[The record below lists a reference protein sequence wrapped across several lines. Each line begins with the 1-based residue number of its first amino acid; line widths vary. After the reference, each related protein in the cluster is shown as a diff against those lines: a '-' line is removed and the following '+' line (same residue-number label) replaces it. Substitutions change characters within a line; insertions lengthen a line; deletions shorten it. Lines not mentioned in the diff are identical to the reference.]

1 METEQY
7 FKRLKTD
14 IDKVYS
20 MAEEARKKGFDFS
33 EEVEIPLAMSMAE
46 KVVGL
51 ISNMYPQMMNSGI
64 ADRIKEL
71 EQEYGKLEATI
82 VFKIGEEV
90 ARQKFCKFNSLI
102 ESLDAG
108 VRIGLAYITLGVVS
122 SPMEG
127 YTGLKTRKRKDN
139 GKEFLEA
146 SFAGP
151 IRSAG
156 TTASCIVLM
165 LIDYLREVFGYAKYD
180 PTEEE
185 IKRVYAELEHF
196 HDRVTNLQYMPTE
209 EEAIFLAKNMPIL
222 VAGDPSEKV
231 EVPNY
236 KNLDRVETNYLRSGF
251 CLVMAEGLA
260 QKAPK
265 GFRKYKKAKKDGVKA
280 TGFDWLEEY
289 LKIHE
294 KTQSGK
300 SSGGDTRPTYIKD
313 LVAGRPVYGHPSRR
327 GGLRYRYG
335 RGRTSGF
342 SAASV
347 HPATMAITDGFIAN
361 GTQLKIEKPT
371 KGCAV
376 TSCDSIE
383 GPIVRLK
390 DGSVKKPETTEEAKK
405 LYPDVDEI
413 IYLGDLLFP
422 FSDLANRNADLI
434 KPGYV
439 EEWWNLEL
447 KKYIKDKESDEPNEP
462 SEEQKEY
469 INDIKNIDPFNI
481 SLEKAM
487 EISRKTG
494 LPFHP
499 KYIFFWNQIE
509 AEEDL
514 GVESFLNFI
523 KWLKNSRV
531 EGKII
536 FPFNKEQEEEFK
548 KAKRVLEILGVK
560 HTAAP
565 ENVVVDK
572 ETSKALL
579 TNLGINPGIVD
590 KGEKIY
596 LDGYVNEEDFDNEEK
611 SILDIISD
619 NSDFTIK
626 DKAGEFIGARMG
638 RPEKAKLRKLQGS
651 PNLLF
656 PVGKEGGKMRSLQS
670 ALEAGKVNA
679 DFPLFF
685 CKNCKKETIY
695 TVCEDCN
702 KKTTQMY
709 YFQDLKEKSFNKN
722 EERSEREG
730 VPYCERSI
738 DINHYY
744 QKALEKLN
752 MKKSEAPKLIKAVRG
767 TSSKNHGLE
776 HLSKGILRAQ
786 KGLQVNKDGTI
797 RVDGT
802 ELPLFYFKPNEIGSS
817 VEKLRDLG
825 YTEDIFGQSLEN
837 GEQLVESMPHD
848 VLLPSPEDTFD
859 ERADRVFMRTAEFV
873 DEELEKI
880 YGMKPFYNVKTREDL
895 IGKLGV
901 SMAPHNCA
909 GVICRIIGFSKVQ
922 GIYANPYIHAAIRR
936 DCDGD
941 EAAIMLLGDVLLNF
955 SKEFLP
961 GHRGGTQDAPLVLNA
976 KIDAGEVDDQIL
988 DLEVCWNYPLELY
1001 QAAEQRKHSSE
1012 VDVEF
1017 VEDILKK
1024 GENPFLNMGY
1034 THDTSDLNGGVL
1046 CSAYKKLTTMQEKVE
1061 HQMEL
1066 AEKLRA
1072 VDTSDTARLII
1083 DRHFIRDMK
1092 GNLRK
1097 FSQQEFRCVECN
1109 LIMRRPPLTGK
1120 CPKCGGKIIFTIHE
1134 GGIKKYLDPALHLSE
1149 KYHLSNYVQQSLELT
1164 KRYID
1169 SIFGKEAEKQ
1179 EDINKW
1185 F

>member
-1 METEQY
+1 MKTDDY
-7 FKRLKTD
+7 FKKLKTD
-14 IDKVYS
+14 VDKVYD
-20 MAEEARKKGFDFS
+20 MAGKAREKGFDFS
-33 EEVEIPLAMSMAE
+33 EQVEIPLAMSMAE

-51 ISNMYPQMMNSGI
+51 ISNMYPQMRNSGI

-71 EQEYGKLEATI
+71 EKEHGKLEATV

-90 ARQKFCKFNSLI
+90 ARQKFCKFDDLLQAI
-102 ESLDAG
+102 DAG
-108 VRIGLAYITLGVVS
+108 IRIGLAYITLGVVS

-165 LIDYLREVFGYAKYD
+165 LIDYLRETFGYAKYD

-209 EEAIFLAKNMPIL
+209 EEANFLAKNMPIL

-236 KNLDRVETNYLRSGF
+236 KNLDRIETNFLRSGY

-265 GFRKYKKAKKDGVKA
+265 GFRKLKQAKKDGIKS
-280 TGFDWLEEY
+280 TGFDFLEEY

-300 SSGGDTRPTYIKD
+300 SSDGGDTRPTYIKD

-347 HPATMAITDGFIAN
+347 HPATMAITDGFISN

-383 GPIVRLK
+383 GPIVKLK
-390 DGSVKKPETTEEAKK
+390 DKSVKKPLTTEEAKK
-405 LYPDVDEI
+405 IYPEVEEI

-422 FSDLANRNADLI
+422 FSDLANRNAELI

-447 KKYIKDKESDEPNEP
+447 KKAIKENKKSKEIET
-462 SEEQKEY
+462 
-469 INDIKNIDPFNI
+469 IDPFNI
-481 SLEKAM
+481 SLEKAI
-487 EISRKTG
+487 EISRNYS
-494 LPFHP
+494 LPLHP
-499 KYIFFWNQIE
+499 KYIFFWDQIDL
-509 AEEDL
+509 EEDL
-514 GVESFLNFI
+514 GKEGLINFI
-523 KWLKNSRV
+523 KWLKNSKI
-531 EGKII
+531 EEKII
-536 FPFNKEQEEEFK
+536 LPFNKEKEESFAK
-548 KAKRVLEILGVK
+548 GKRVLEILGIEHMV
-560 HTAAP
+560 TP
-565 ENVVVDK
+565 DNVVINK
-572 ETSKALL
+572 ENSKALL
-579 TNLGINPGIVD
+579 ANLGIDIGLVEKKESVKLNEHLNEKEFD
-590 KGEKIY
+590 KSDKRTIE
-596 LDGYVNEEDFDNEEK
+596 
-611 SILDIISD
+611 IIDLIS
-619 NSDFTIK
+619 NFKIK

-651 PNLLF
+651 PNMLF

-670 ALEAGKVNA
+670 TLEIGEINN

-695 TVCEDCN
+695 PVCENCN
-702 KKTTQMY
+702 KKTIQMY
-709 YFQDLKEKSFNKN
+709 FFSDLKEKSFNKK
-722 EERSEREG
+722 EQRSNLEEG
-730 VPYCERSI
+730 VPYSTRKI
-738 DINHYY
+738 DIKHYY
-744 QKALEKLN
+744 QKALEKIG
-752 MKKSEAPKLIKAVRG
+752 MKRVEAPKLIKGVRG

-776 HLSKGILRAQ
+776 HLSKGLLRA
-786 KGLQVNKDGTI
+786 KYGLQVNKDGTI

-802 ELPLFYFKPNEIGSS
+802 ELPLFYFKPSEIGAS
-817 VEKLRDLG
+817 VEKLRELG
-825 YTEDIFGQSLEN
+825 YTKDIYGKSLEK
-837 GEQLVESMPHD
+837 EDQLVESMPHD
-848 VLLPSPEDTFD
+848 ILIPAPTDSFD
-859 ERADRVFMRTAEFV
+859 ERGDEVFMKIANFV

-880 YGMKPFYNVKTREDL
+880 YGIKKFYNIKKREDL
-895 IGKLGV
+895 IGHIGV
-901 SMAPHNCA
+901 AMAPHNCA
-909 GVICRIIGFSKVQ
+909 GVAGRIIGFSKVQ
-922 GIYANPYIHAAIRR
+922 GIYASPYIHAAIRR

-988 DLEVCWNYPLELY
+988 DLEMCWNYPLELY
-1001 QAAEQRKHSSE
+1001 EAAEEKKHSSE

-1017 VEDILKK
+1017 VEDIMKK

-1034 THDTSDLNGGVL
+1034 THDTSDMNGGVL
-1046 CSAYKKLTTMQEKVE
+1046 CSAYKKLGTMQEKVE

-1072 VDTSDTARLII
+1072 VDTADTARLVI

-1097 FSQQEFRCVECN
+1097 FSQQEFRCVDCN
-1109 LIMRRPPLTGK
+1109 LIMRRPPLHGK

-1134 GGIKKYLDPALHLSE
+1134 GGIKKYLEPALTLSR
-1149 KYHLSNYVQQSLELT
+1149 KYHLSQYTQQNIELV

-1169 SIFGKEAEKQ
+1169 SIFGKELEKQ
-1179 EDINKW
+1179 ENIDKW